1 MYRCMYNTR
10 VVRILVKIKIGE
22 RLQEN
27 DRNKKMHAVIQE
39 NVVNF
44 GNDNIRSEAR
54 FKVIVVELVV
64 SFHGSWYLHIFC
76 FNLCMHAHSC
86 IHACKG
92 NCIIYTY
99 ICIYTPKTSF
109 VHQHILELRKIPKLV
124 PLFISLSLPS

>member
-64 SFHGSWYLHIFC
+64 FSWF
-76 FNLCMHAHSC
+76 MVPA
-86 IHACKG
+86 
-92 NCIIYTY
+92 Y
-99 ICIYTPKTSF
+99 I
-109 VHQHILELRKIPKLV
+109 
-124 PLFISLSLPS
+124 LF